1 MKNLRITIITGLSG
15 SGKSTAI
22 AAFEDAGYYC
32 VDNMPVELLPKLL
45 ELPIDSDSQLAGL
58 AFVMDLREK
67 GFITKYPLIFNKIR
81 KQGYRLNV
89 LFLEADDEILI
100 QRYSQTRRQHPLG
113 GGNSLPDA
121 IKNEKN
127 LLKDLRDEANT
138 VIDTSACNI
147 HELKSLILEIAG
159 QSKEYLSIR
168 INVLS
173 FGYKNGIPLNADLLI
188 DVRFLKNPFFEK
200 NLKDLNGE
208 SEEVRKYILENE
220 DCRLFLKKY
229 LDLLDF
235 LIPLYEKEQ
244 RAYLTIAVGCTGGQH
259 RSVTIARLIY
269 EHIEQSGKLASLI
282 HRDI

>member
-1 MKNLRITIITGLSG
+1 
-15 SGKSTAI
+15 
-22 AAFEDAGYYC
+22 
-32 VDNMPVELLPKLL
+32 
-45 ELPIDSDSQLAGL
+45 
-58 AFVMDLREK
+58 MDLREK

>member
-1 MKNLRITIITGLSG
+1 LSG

-67 GFITKYPLIFNKIR
+67 GFLAKYPPVFNKIR
-81 KQGYRLNV
+81 KQGYRLNI
-89 LFLEADDEILI
+89 LFLEANDEILI
-100 QRYSQTRRQHPLG
+100 QRYSQTRRQHPLSIES
-113 GGNSLPDA
+113 SLTDA
-121 IKNEKN
+121 IKTEKN
-127 LLKDLRDEANT
+127 MLKELRDEANT
-138 VIDTSACNI
+138 VIDTTSCNI

-159 QSKEYLSIR
+159 QGKEHSSMK

-200 NLKDLNGE
+200 DLKDLNGE
-208 SEEVRKYILENE
+208 SEEVRKYVLENE
-220 DCRLFLKKY
+220 ESRLFLKKY

-244 RAYLTIAVGCTGGQH
+244 KAYLTIAIGCTGGQH

-269 EHIEQSGKLASLI
+269 EHIEKTGKPASLI